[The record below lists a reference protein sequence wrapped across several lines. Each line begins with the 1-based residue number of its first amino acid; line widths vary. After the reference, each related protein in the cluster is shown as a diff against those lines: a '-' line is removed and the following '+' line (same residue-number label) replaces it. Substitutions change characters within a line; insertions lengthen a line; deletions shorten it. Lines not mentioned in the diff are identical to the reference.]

1 MKVVAAIPVP
11 FDPTVVDLDV
21 LHRIT
26 HQQDL
31 PDDVEVDWCF
41 TKGHDIGI
49 ERNELVR
56 KSLEMGAD
64 KIWFVDSDVQVPMDA
79 LSNLLNP
86 EADVVMGFVPLRNTK
101 THSSNVYRP
110 GSSFSKDGRI
120 KYPELSSEPERVVV
134 KGGGFACVLLS
145 ASVFSKLEKPWFVYY
160 ESQSGIR
167 RGEDLGFCYKL
178 EAMGIRVFADT
189 RVRCGHRRSGYQYE

>member
-11 FDPTVVDLDV
+11 FDPTVVDLDI

-26 HQQDL
+26 HQKDL
-31 PDDVEVDWCF
+31 PEGVEVDWCF

-56 KSLEMGAD
+56 KCLDMGAD
-64 KIWFVDSDVQVPMDA
+64 KIWFVDSDTQVPMNA

-86 EADVVMGFVPLRNTK
+86 EADAVMGFVPLRNTK
-101 THSSNVYRP
+101 TGSSSVYRVGP
-110 GSSFSKDGRI
+110 SFAKDNRI
-120 KYPELSSEPERVVV
+120 KIAELNDLPTRVVV

-145 ASVFSKLEKPWFVYY
+145 ASVFSKIDSPWFVYY
-160 ESQSGIR
+160 ESKNGVR

-178 EAMGIRVFADT
+178 ESAGVTVFADT

>member
-26 HQQDL
+26 HQQHL

-64 KIWFVDSDVQVPMDA
+64 KIWFVDSDVLVPKDA

-86 EADVVMGFVPLRNTK
+86 EADVCMGFVPIRNTK
-101 THSSNVYRP
+101 THSSAVYLP
-110 GSSFSKDGRI
+110 GPSFSKDNRI
-120 KYPELSSEPERVVV
+120 KIPALDELPPRVEV

-145 ASVFSKLEKPWFVYY
+145 ASVFSRVDKPWFVYH
-160 ESQSGIR
+160 ESENGIR
-167 RGEDLGFCYKL
+167 RGEDIGFCYKL
-178 EAMGIRVFADT
+178 GYEGITVYADT